1 MMVNFLFL
9 FLSLFDL
16 IYHKNI
22 NVTIKCY
29 LISLFVISILYIKIF
44 YSLQS
49 VDYIKK
55 RNKLKKRFD
64 GIEITIYLIDT
75 IF

>member
-55 RNKLKKRFD
+55 RNKLKKRKKDLMESKLQF
-64 GIEITIYLIDT
+64 I
-75 IF
+75 